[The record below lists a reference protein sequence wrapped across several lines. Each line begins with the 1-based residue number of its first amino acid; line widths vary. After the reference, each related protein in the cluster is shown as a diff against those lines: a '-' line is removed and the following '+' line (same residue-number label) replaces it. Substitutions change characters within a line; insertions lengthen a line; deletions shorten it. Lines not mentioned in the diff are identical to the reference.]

1 MPFPFLFT
9 WTKSWDP
16 MFFPYF
22 LALLTENGSFLRSLF
37 FFFFKIPIHIFS
49 VSYLFLIYWF
59 LLSSPLSLGCP
70 FLFTYVQHQPAP
82 FLHHFFYFSC
92 NLLSLSYK
100 FCLVV
105 SCYTRIKVTAGILC
119 CFLCASLVHSE
130 HYKNYNQNGAL
141 GIKLWWKIN

>member
-1 MPFPFLFT
+1 
-9 WTKSWDP
+9 

-22 LALLTENGSFLRSLF
+22 LALLTENGSFLLSQFF

-49 VSYLFLIYWF
+49 VVLPLPYLLISSIFSPFPGMPLPLYLCSTSASSISPSFF
-59 LLSSPLSLGCP
+59 LLL
-70 FLFTYVQHQPAP
+70 
-82 FLHHFFYFSC
+82 C
-92 NLLSLSYK
+92 NLLSLSYN

-130 HYKNYNQNGAL
+130 HYK
-141 GIKLWWKIN
+141 KLQPKWGFRDQIMMKN